1 MRLSIRA
8 EQISVIEAVAQE
20 KFVHR
25 IAVHL
30 LEEYPKAVVTLPDD
44 AKFPVDELPEE
55 MLYDLVRVG
64 IARARSY
71 GLTFESAIAA
81 FTAVMFEVAPNFDA
95 HRLCQ
100 VLLDDEEIEPNAR
113 LDELM
118 NVLNEKNWESV
129 RAEYD
134 PNAWKAEAENG
145 ADESSENEAIKAE
158 LKESDFKETIKNPV
172 KPKEYNFQDTVK
184 IDRWE

>member
-8 EQISVIEAVAQE
+8 EQMSVIETVAQE

-30 LEEYPKAVVTLPDD
+30 LEEYPKAVVILPDD
-44 AKFPVDELPEE
+44 EKFPVDELPEE
-55 MLYDLVRVG
+55 TLYDLVRVG

-81 FTAVMFEVAPNFDA
+81 FTAVMFEISPNFDT
-95 HRLCQ
+95 HQLCQ
-100 VLLDDEEIEPNAR
+100 VLLNDEEVEPNVR

-118 NVLNEKNWESV
+118 KVLNEKNWESI

-134 PNAWKAEAENG
+134 PKAWQAEEEIEAE
-145 ADESSENEAIKAE
+145 ESSESEEIKAAP
-158 LKESDFKETIKNPV
+158 KDSDFKETVKNPV
-172 KPKEYNFQDTVK
+172 KPKEYDFKT
-184 IDRWE
+184 R

>member
-8 EQISVIEAVAQE
+8 EQMSVIEAVAQE

-30 LEEYPKAVVTLPDD
+30 LEDYPKAVVTLPDNQ
-44 AKFPVDELPEE
+44 KFPVDELSEE
-55 MLYDLVRVG
+55 TLYDLVRVG
-64 IARARSY
+64 IARARSH

-81 FTAVMFEVAPNFDA
+81 FTAVMFEVAPNFDM

-100 VLLDDEEIEPNAR
+100 VLLNDDEIEPNVR

-118 NVLNEKNWESV
+118 NVLNEKNWESI
-129 RAEYD
+129 RADYD
-134 PNAWKAEAENG
+134 PSAWKPEEETA
-145 ADESSENEAIKAE
+145 ADESSEGEEIKAAP
-158 LKESDFKETIKNPV
+158 KDSDFKETMKNPV
-172 KPKEYNFQDTVK
+172 SPKDYDFQNTVK
-184 IDRWE
+184 IDRP